1 MSVEVLNKLLISEI
15 PEVVTA
21 AQRADVITSKFQSG
35 EQTKSE
41 FDELIDDI
49 TKIDNIDRNMVNI
62 EIYREI
68 KQAFD
73 VIMTLKSLTS
83 LF

>member
-35 EQTKSE
+35 ELTKSE